1 MAHWVGTQGQVKLV
15 KKSRKRALIVTS
27 PQKTPNPKRKV
38 FFQSQLEDLL
48 NP

>member
-1 MAHWVGTQGQVKLV
+1 MAHWVSVHGRVKLA
-15 KKSRKRALIVTS
+15 KKRKTSPNVTS
-27 PQKTPNPKRKV
+27 PQITQNEKM

>member
-1 MAHWVGTQGQVKLV
+1 MAHWVGTQGQIKLT
-15 KKSRKRALIVTS
+15 KKLRKHVPIVT
-27 PQKTPNPKRKV
+27 PPRKTPNPKRI